1 MTGAKT
7 SVKTATIADCQRAGR
22 ALQRAI
28 IAFFT
33 LTVALLLA
41 LYAVAPSIYVQTLML
56 DFDPADAHPLAINVF
71 LVALLLFIATIV
83 VGVIRRWRWLY
94 WLVIIAF
101 LAAPLEIPAGILQLM
116 GILPIQQ
123 PAWYVLLRMATAVV
137 ECALGV
143 WMLLVWRRCGVWAQG
158 RMSHTN

>member
-1 MTGAKT
+1 MGATKT
-7 SVKTATIADCQRAGR
+7 TTIEVTNCQGAGR
-22 ALQRAI
+22 ALQRSI

-56 DFDPADAHPLAINVF
+56 DFDPADAPPLAINLF
-71 LVALLLFIATIV
+71 LVALLLFIATIAI
-83 VGVIRRWRWLY
+83 GFTRRWRWLY
-94 WLVIIAF
+94 WLIIIAF

-123 PAWYVLLRMATAVV
+123 PAWYVLLRMATALV

-143 WMLLVWRRCGVWAQG
+143 WMLLTWRRCGVWAQG
-158 RMSHTN
+158 RAPRAH